1 MEHNSC
7 PSDLGLADNIKMSL
21 QEKKRPFPRFLY
33 ISQELLVL
41 NYLSAWSKHKS
52 ASQIFLLGVH
62 ALSAFVFQITPK
74 DTMQSQNI

>member
-33 ISQELLVL
+33 ITGTLSLELSVCMVQ
-41 NYLSAWSKHKS
+41 A
-52 ASQIFLLGVH
+52 
-62 ALSAFVFQITPK
+62 
-74 DTMQSQNI
+74 